1 MVKRGLALKF
11 FLPVGGAL
19 AVVVGAVVLFI
30 GALQSR
36 GAERAFRDHLTS
48 LATTSRSMMHSEAEE
63 YCRSRG
69 MSYHRVIV
77 GDKAAEGE
85 EGAYEQGVLRAFE
98 ANPKLESMDREYED
112 AQGRPNQV
120 AFAPARLQDSCVTCH
135 QAFGI
140 DRFKDRK
147 VGDLV
152 AAFGVSVSTEGLQK
166 EVRDLRLLCLGAG
179 ILVLAAISGLVTYFV
194 RRIILAPLSE
204 LSGSILRI
212 AQGDLTVRTEVR
224 SDDEIGQL
232 GTAFNGMVSD
242 LNGALLRVERA
253 SEQVASGS
261 TQLAASA
268 DEMVRTVDDAAR
280 GGEALREAGQ
290 GVMAALEHLMGNV
303 RAMDDHTRRTVA
315 ETGVAVRDTDQGA
328 LAGQG
333 AAEGMK
339 EIEQAT
345 SRINQAIRVIQD
357 IARQTNL
364 LSLNAAIE
372 AAKAGA
378 QGKGFAVVAE
388 EVRKLA
394 ERSAQSAR
402 EIEEII
408 GQTQEAVKGG
418 VRSVAT
424 TLERLDDIRS
434 RISEVSGSIH
444 GIEGLAREQGQTG
457 VEVKGLMEHTSSRLE
472 QNAAATAQL
481 SATVHEITKTA
492 EELSTVAEEMKD
504 LVQKFRL

>member
-1 MVKRGLALKF
+1 MAKRGLALKF

-19 AVVVGAVVLFI
+19 ALVVGVVVLFI
-30 GALQSR
+30 GSLQTR
-36 GAERAFRDHLTS
+36 RAEQAFREHLTS
-48 LATTSRSMMHSEAEE
+48 LATTSRSMMHSEAED

-69 MSYHRVIV
+69 MKFHRVIV
-77 GDKAAEGE
+77 GDKAEAGE
-85 EGAYEQGVLRAFE
+85 EGAYEQSVLRSFGGDA
-98 ANPKLESMDREYED
+98 KLESMAREFTDGE
-112 AQGRPNQV
+112 GRPNLV
-120 AFAPARLQDSCVTCH
+120 AFAPARIAESCVTCH

-140 DRFKDRK
+140 DRFKGSK

-152 AAFGVSVSTEGLQK
+152 AAFGVSVSMEPLRR
-166 EVRDLRLLCLGAG
+166 EVRNLRILCLGAG
-179 ILVLAAISGLVTYFV
+179 LLVLAAISALITYFV
-194 RRIILAPLSE
+194 RRVILAPLAE

-232 GTAFNGMVSD
+232 GSAFNGMVHD
-242 LNGALLRVERA
+242 LNGALLRVEKA

-261 TQLAASA
+261 TELAASA

-290 GVMAALEHLMGNV
+290 QVMTALQRLMGNV
-303 RAMDDHTRRTVA
+303 QAMDEHTRRTVA

-333 AAEGMK
+333 AAQGMQQ
-339 EIEQAT
+339 IEQAT

-394 ERSAQSAR
+394 ERSALAAR

-408 GQTQEAVKGG
+408 GQTQDAVKGG
-418 VRSVAT
+418 VQSVAT

-434 RISEVSGSIH
+434 RISEVSGSIR

-457 VEVKGLMEHTSSRLE
+457 VEVKGLMEHTSTRLE
-472 QNAAATAQL
+472 QNAAATAEL
-481 SATVHEITKTA
+481 SATVHEITRTA
-492 EELSTVAEEMKD
+492 EELSGVAEEMKD